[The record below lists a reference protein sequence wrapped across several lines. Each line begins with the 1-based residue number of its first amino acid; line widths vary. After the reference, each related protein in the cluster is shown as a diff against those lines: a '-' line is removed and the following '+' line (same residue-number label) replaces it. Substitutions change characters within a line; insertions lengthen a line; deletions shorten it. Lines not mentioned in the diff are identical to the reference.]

1 MPPTL
6 TVIVLV
12 VAPVL
17 HFRLPAQLLAV
28 NVADSPVH
36 KVFLLVMMIG
46 ATGLVPVLITR
57 LLLMPLSPQVLLQ
70 VAV

>member
-1 MPPTL
+1 MPATL
-6 TVIVLV
+6 TVIVFV

-17 HFRLPAQLLAV
+17 HLILPVQLLAV
-28 NVADSPVH
+28 KVADSPSH

-46 ATGLVPVLITR
+46 AAGLVPVLITIA
-57 LLLMPLSPQVLLQ
+57 LLMPLSPQVLLQ